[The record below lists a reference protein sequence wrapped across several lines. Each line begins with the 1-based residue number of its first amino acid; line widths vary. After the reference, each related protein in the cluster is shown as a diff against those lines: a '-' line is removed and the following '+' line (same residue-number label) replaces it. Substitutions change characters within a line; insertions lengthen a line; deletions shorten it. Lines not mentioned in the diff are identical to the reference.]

1 MKANDIA
8 ILMVAIARLV
18 VAISRLTIAITLAI
32 ALID

>member
-1 MKANDIA
+1 MKANAIA

-18 VAISRLTIAITLAI
+18 VAISRLTIAITIAI

>member
-18 VAISRLTIAITLAI
+18 VAISRLTIAITIAI